1 MQESIDDVDKVI
13 LVSNLLLN
21 NGQTPLQKQNI
32 TDHNRY
38 NVDKKRE
45 KKNENEMKWNT
56 VELQQ
61 IYMQNLICIT
71 KQIPQYKRTFVQVI
85 VALRQS
91 KNTISLRDA
100 QHLPQCVMDSKRVSA
115 KWRSNPSKGSSR
127 GCECDR
133 WCSEEM
139 YRNRRN
145 CLHWRCDSIDSTI
158 CMAP

>member
-91 KNTISLRDA
+91 KNTIGGPEQRIFH
-100 QHLPQCVMDSKRVSA
+100 QLPYFVAIFWISISSA
-115 KWRSNPSKGSSR
+115 
-127 GCECDR
+127 
-133 WCSEEM
+133 
-139 YRNRRN
+139 
-145 CLHWRCDSIDSTI
+145 TI
-158 CMAP
+158 VNNFV